1 MTCKELIEILKE
13 FDADVAVRV
22 ADDKFEYPIIDVVKE
37 AGDVR
42 IEFENDRFE
51 NESSDHI

>member
-1 MTCKELIEILKE
+1 MTCKELIEILKK

-22 ADDKFEYPIIDVVKE
+22 ADDEFEYPIIDVVEE

-51 NESSDHI
+51 YESSDDI